1 MPLRNLQM
9 IVQRTPS
16 ISACDMRKK
25 TQVLSRVVAQAVMDG
40 RGGDRRMR
48 HADGHLVQRLDQV
61 PGGVQSRHC
70 GALVVIHEQLALV
83 IAARSQPGGQLRLRG
98 AAQHR
103 VQRLEPRSEEHTSE
117 LQSLMRISYAVFCLK
132 KKKN

>member
-83 IAARSQPGGQLRLRG
+83 IAARSQPG
-98 AAQHR
+98 
-103 VQRLEPRSEEHTSE
+103 RSEEHTSE

-132 KKKN
+132 KKNTQHTKTR

>member
-70 GALVVIHEQLALV
+70 GALVVIHEQLAL
-83 IAARSQPGGQLRLRG
+83 
-98 AAQHR
+98 
-103 VQRLEPRSEEHTSE
+103 RSEERRVGKECVSKCR
-117 LQSLMRISYAVFCLK
+117 SRWSPV
-132 KKKN
+132 N

>member
-70 GALVVIHEQLALV
+70 GALVVIHEHLALV
-83 IAARSQPGGQLRLRG
+83 IAARSQP
-98 AAQHR
+98 
-103 VQRLEPRSEEHTSE
+103 RSEEHTSE
-117 LQSLMRISYAVFCLK
+117 HQSPMRISYAVFC
-132 KKKN
+132 

>member
-83 IAARSQPGGQLRLRG
+83 IAARS
-98 AAQHR
+98 
-103 VQRLEPRSEEHTSE
+103 EEHTSE
-117 LQSLMRISYAVFCLK
+117 LQSLMRISSAVFCLK
-132 KKKN
+132 HKTTQSRYAAI